1 MKRYWLGLGLLI
13 MSATGGAM
21 EADITQLTTEQ
32 GGEVLFVERH
42 ELPIVDIRI
51 AFDAGS
57 ARDND
62 HPGLAR
68 MVNNLLL
75 EGTAERDAGRI
86 ARQFERY
93 GARVSTNS
101 GRDTAEVSL
110 RALSEPARLDPVVEN
125 LAQVLAGAAF
135 PDDAIA
141 RVRQQMLLGLQQA
154 EASASQQA
162 EKAFT
167 RAIYGDHPYATP
179 PGGTI
184 DSVQSISQS
193 MIKDFHR
200 RHYTAANATVAIV
213 GDLDRDRAEAIARS
227 ILAGLP
233 AGEPLEPLPAVDL
246 PDAPTTVRVPFEA
259 EQTHVVIGQPS
270 VRRGHEDYYALYL
283 GNHMLGGGGLTS
295 MLAERMREER
305 GLSYSSGSRVT
316 TGARRGRFQMSTQV
330 RSDAL
335 EEALSVLRGSLAE
348 LRDEGPAAERL
359 DGSRRNITGSFPL
372 QLDSNRDLLGYV
384 SSIGFHDLPQDYL
397 SRFVERIEGL
407 DGAAVQSA
415 LREHIDPQ
423 RMVTVLVGPEAAI
436 NAVE

>member
-1 MKRYWLGLGLLI
+1 
-13 MSATGGAM
+13 M
-21 EADITQLTTEQ
+21 EADITQWTTER
-32 GGEVLFVERH
+32 GSEVLYVERS
-42 ELPIVDIRI
+42 ELPIVDIRV

-57 ARDND
+57 ARDD
-62 HPGLAR
+62 DRPGLSR
-68 MVNNLLL
+68 MVSNLLL

-135 PDDAIA
+135 PDDAIE

-167 RAIYGDHPYATP
+167 RAIYGDHPYASP

-184 DSVQSISQS
+184 ASVQSISQP
-193 MIKDFHR
+193 MIQDFHR
-200 RHYTAANATVAIV
+200 HHYTAANATVAIV
-213 GDLDRDRAEAIARS
+213 GDLDRDRAEAIAES
-227 ILAGLP
+227 LLAGLP
-233 AGEPLEPLPAVDL
+233 AGEPLEPLPAVEL
-246 PDAPTTVRVPFEA
+246 PAERTIVRVPFEA

-270 VRRGHEDYYALYL
+270 LQRGHEAYYPLYL

-316 TGARRGRFQMSTQV
+316 TGARRGRFQMATQV

-335 EEALSVLRGSLAE
+335 QEALSVLRGSLVE
-348 LRDEGPAAERL
+348 LRDEGPSAERL
-359 DGSRRNITGSFPL
+359 DASRRNITGSFPL

-384 SSIGFHDLPQDYL
+384 SSIGFHDLPHDYL
-397 SRFVERIEGL
+397 SRFVERIEAL
-407 DGAAVQSA
+407 DGAAVQAA
-415 LREHIDPQ
+415 LREHLDPE
-423 RMVTVLVGPEAAI
+423 RMVTVLVGPESAI

>member
-1 MKRYWLGLGLLI
+1 MMRYWLGLGLLI

-21 EADITQLTTEQ
+21 EADITQWTTEQ
-32 GGEVLFVERH
+32 GSEVLFVERH

-57 ARDND
+57 ARDDD

-68 MVNNLLL
+68 MVSNLLL
-75 EGTAERDAGRI
+75 EGTAERYAGRI

-125 LAQVLAGAAF
+125 LARVLAGAAF
-135 PDDAIA
+135 PDDAIE

-179 PGGTI
+179 PSGTI
-184 DSVQSISQS
+184 DSVESISQQ
-193 MIKDFHR
+193 MIQDFHR

-213 GDLDRDRAEAIARS
+213 GDLDRDRAEAIAGS
-227 ILAGLP
+227 MLAGLP
-233 AGEPLEPLPAVDL
+233 AGEALEPLPAVDL
-246 PDAPTTVRVPFEA
+246 SDAPTTVRVPFEA

-335 EEALSVLRGSLAE
+335 QEALSVLRGSLTE

-359 DGSRRNITGSFPL
+359 DASRRNITGSFPL

-384 SSIGFHDLPQDYL
+384 SSIGFHDLPHDYL
-397 SRFVERIEGL
+397 SRFVERIEQL